1 MAKQIATV
9 ESSSDPPKRTVVTV
23 DVSLLLGAAAIAAAI
38 VMGTCSTN
46 QRIDDLNSSTD
57 ERIEGVTD
65 RIDSIERDLN
75 SSTDERIERDIREL
89 RADDQRHV
97 DRFIDMANE
106 SPSEN
111 IETDEGVH
119 ASPPIQ
125 MPATP

>member
-1 MAKQIATV
+1 
-9 ESSSDPPKRTVVTV
+9 
-23 DVSLLLGAAAIAAAI
+23 
-38 VMGTCSTN
+38 MGTCSTN

-65 RIDSIERDLN
+65 RIDSIELN
-75 SSTDERIERDIREL
+75 SSTDERIEGVTDRIDSIERDIREL

>member
-9 ESSSDPPKRTVVTV
+9 ESLSDPPKRTVVTV

-46 QRIDDLNSSTD
+46 QRIDDLNSFTD
-57 ERIEGVTD
+57 ERIEGETD
-65 RIDSIERDLN
+65 RIDS
-75 SSTDERIERDIREL
+75 IERDIREL